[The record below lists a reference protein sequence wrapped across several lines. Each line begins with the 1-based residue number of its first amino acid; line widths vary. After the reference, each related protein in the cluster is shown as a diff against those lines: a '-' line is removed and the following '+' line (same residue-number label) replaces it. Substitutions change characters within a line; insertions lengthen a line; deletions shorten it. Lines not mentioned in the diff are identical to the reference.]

1 MISAPDRDKAIEL
14 IDEAVEHGARLFM
27 ACKELNIHK
36 RTYQRWKKNR
46 EDNGTT
52 ADLRPTAERPEPAN
66 RLSPDERQAILDT
79 VNSEEYKDLHHVKL
93 FQILRIRAYIYA
105 LNLQCIAYLEKKN
118 SLHTGAV
125 QKLL

>member
-52 ADLRPTAERPEPAN
+52 ADLRPTAERPDQQIGSHLMSV
-66 RLSPDERQAILDT
+66 RLFSTL
-79 VNSEEYKDLHHVKL
+79 
-93 FQILRIRAYIYA
+93 
-105 LNLQCIAYLEKKN
+105 
-118 SLHTGAV
+118 
-125 QKLL
+125 

>member
-79 VNSEEYKDLHHVKL
+79 VNSEEYKDLPPCEIVPDLSDKG
-93 FQILRIRAYIYA
+93 IYM
-105 LNLQCIAYLEKKN
+105 L
-118 SLHTGAV
+118 
-125 QKLL
+125 